1 MAFPNLPK
9 RFALLVGIDL
19 KNENGEPH
27 SLRELRGCVNDV
39 RAVADRQS
47 RQIVG
52 PHSTTSRGNSTL
64 AEQAGPGDLFF
75 FHFSGHGARLQ
86 PTSKSPPGRLTDP
99 SLMTMDFC
107 CGNPAVRGWQLNE
120 WLKRLNEKQ
129 IRTIVILDSC
139 HSGGAWRTGENV
151 RTPEGWTNV
160 PNLPADEE
168 AITETAVESGSRD
181 GELEMSWSI
190 NPDGFTLMAA
200 CESHEV
206 AAEKTVNGTSYGAF
220 THGLL
225 ACLKQNRPSEA
236 IVTYRNLR
244 DQVVKWVNGQTP
256 RVYGRD
262 RLAFFGD
269 EEPFSATPLVV
280 RLEGENIYLPIGKVH
295 GVREKSEFT
304 TYPPTSHITFS
315 VDRVDDFECSAR
327 VPSALHAQTLH
338 QHNNQIVPRRW
349 SLGDD
354 ILQVFVHPPL
364 GSGFQQAL
372 HAALQDRIVGDI
384 EITEPNDS
392 YGPDSAV
399 FRMTQRGNDGIN
411 LAGSPSL
418 TGYEGPVRG
427 LDLTGVNTAQRAT
440 KSAVALAHLTRFRQ
454 ILSLS
459 GNASQQLG
467 PFELTLKPKISGGNL
482 SGGQGIEFVFRNTSE
497 SQLHFTVLV
506 LSPGFHVKQLYPS
519 EDFPKS
525 VDPGHEVLFTF
536 NLTVPDPLNGYEEQR
551 DIIRTVV
558 TRGMQLSWKSLE
570 LPDIWNADQLADKR
584 SGSGR
589 DANLL
594 SECSCWVKDNP
605 LSPCCQNAQPSQAL
619 RQLPAC
625 PLYPGSLLLG
635 ILLQEKRTRCRVM
648 TLQLVL
654 SGTRPSAYL
663 VKGAS
668 DGGVRVVVH
677 VECMEERGS
686 KRSYPDALTS
696 W

>member
-19 KNENGEPH
+19 YFNDGSRKNENGEPH
-27 SLRELRGCVNDV
+27 SLRELRGCANDV
-39 RAVADRQS
+39 RAVAELLRNEFQLEEP
-47 RQIVG
+47 RIL
-52 PHSTTSRGNSTL
+52 TSPLTLSSFTCPTEPTEPSDWNSTL

-107 CGNPAVRGWQLNE
+107 CGKPALNE

-139 HSGGAWRTGENV
+139 HSGGAWRT
-151 RTPEGWTNV
+151 EGWTNV

-200 CESHEV
+200 CESHEG

-244 DQVVKWVNGQTP
+244 DQVVKWTP

-338 QHNNQIVPRRW
+338 QHNNQIVPRR
-349 SLGDD
+349 
-354 ILQVFVHPPL
+354 
-364 GSGFQQAL
+364 
-372 HAALQDRIVGDI
+372 
-384 EITEPNDS
+384 

-418 TGYEGPVRG
+418 TGYEVPVRG

-584 SGSGR
+584 RGSGR

-594 SECSCWVKDNP
+594 SECREEAYDHRTNFWEITGG
-605 LSPCCQNAQPSQAL
+605 AGPS
-619 RQLPAC
+619 
-625 PLYPGSLLLG
+625 S
-635 ILLQEKRTRCRVM
+635 
-648 TLQLVL
+648 
-654 SGTRPSAYL
+654 
-663 VKGAS
+663 
-668 DGGVRVVVH
+668 GVRSLPWTGKLIIV
-677 VECMEERGS
+677 G
-686 KRSYPDALTS
+686 K
-696 W
+696 